1 MGFKWLCPCGVEN
14 QYNGKL
20 TTDAVTSCP
29 TCGYKYRIWKYKI
42 IEAINPKIP
51 FNKNRFF
58 GSNFLTDL
66 KKEIAELKVGS
77 VRQTEILKVIT
88 EGRILE
94 LDAYNRLESVL
105 KERIEKL
112 ENDSFYWRGQ
122 VSDSRP
128 PEQFESYTIIEE
140 DEEKR
145 VIQCNKP
152 KPPEPTL
159 PNPFKMEYSRDEVA
173 ILLKKQ
179 KQDLIAEFIQD
190 IDGYLESCVPM
201 ENTIDRKYW
210 RGRKRHWGA
219 KLK

>member
-1 MGFKWLCPCGVEN
+1 MN
-14 QYNGKL
+14 
-20 TTDAVTSCP
+20 
-29 TCGYKYRIWKYKI
+29 
-42 IEAINPKIP
+42 IEEIE
-51 FNKNRFF
+51 
-58 GSNFLTDL
+58 
-66 KKEIAELKVGS
+66 KELNELKEYIVTMRKIQQS
-77 VRQTEILKVIT
+77 QDTQH
-88 EGRILE
+88 
-94 LDAYNRLESVL
+94 ANLESVL

-122 VSDSRP
+122 VSDSKP

-179 KQDLIAEFIQD
+179 KQDLIAEFIQ
-190 IDGYLESCVPM
+190 
-201 ENTIDRKYW
+201 
-210 RGRKRHWGA
+210 
-219 KLK
+219 KLKDLPTWSSRDNIFTINQVDINDLIEEYEDSRK

>member
-1 MGFKWLCPCGVEN
+1 MN
-14 QYNGKL
+14 
-20 TTDAVTSCP
+20 
-29 TCGYKYRIWKYKI
+29 
-42 IEAINPKIP
+42 IEEIE
-51 FNKNRFF
+51 
-58 GSNFLTDL
+58 
-66 KKEIAELKVGS
+66 KELNELKES
-77 VRQTEILKVIT
+77 ADLANEISAENSNSIHNL
-88 EGRILE
+88 
-94 LDAYNRLESVL
+94 LDQMLNLESVL